1 MKARAVSFLVVLLMG
16 VAQAFAGSQQVIVKL
31 DRRININIKDV
42 ARFMR
47 GHLLD
52 QIPSQ
57 NLFLVEVPERLA
69 ATARFFG
76 VQAWE
81 SNLRVKKLNAVQG
94 IILNASNLTPRWYD
108 TQPAFTRIGR
118 PAAVQVGTGRGVV
131 VADINS
137 SFDYAHPALAGA
149 FTSGYDF
156 ILARPYAVSN
166 AILNQAD
173 VAFLDQA
180 DVAFLDQ
187 ADVAFLDAAL
197 IAAQADAA
205 TKDYITTSG
214 VTGVQA
220 STIGPQVNQSGYSH
234 GTLCAGIIHSIAP
247 DSMIMPLR
255 AFDDAGDSDVFTIL
269 KAIDFAVANSA
280 QVINM
285 SFGMDTDSASI
296 RSSIQAAVAA
306 GITVVASD
314 GNKNSG
320 TFQFPAAYPGVLSVA
335 ATDNS
340 DNKASFSNYGSYVT
354 VSAPG
359 VNVISSFPGGYYAAI
374 SGTSFAAP
382 IVAAE
387 AALLRGLLKNPAT
400 VIPQSSVNIDG
411 LNPAYTGTLGAGR
424 VDLFQA
430 VRP

>member
-173 VAFLDQA
+173 VAFLD
-180 DVAFLDQ
+180 
-187 ADVAFLDAAL
+187 AAL
-197 IAAQADAA
+197 AAAQADAA
-205 TKDYITTSG
+205 TVNYLTTSG
-214 VTGVQA
+214 VTGVSA

-411 LNPAYTGTLGAGR
+411 LNPAYTGNLGAGR

>member
-76 VQAWE
+76 VQNWE

-180 DVAFLDQ
+180 DVAFLD
-187 ADVAFLDAAL
+187 AAL
-197 IAAQADAA
+197 AAAQADAA
-205 TKDYITTSG
+205 TVNYLTTSG
-214 VTGVQA
+214 VTGVSA

>member
-180 DVAFLDQ
+180 DVAFLD
-187 ADVAFLDAAL
+187 AAL
-197 IAAQADAA
+197 AAAQADAA
-205 TKDYITTSG
+205 TVNYLTTSG
-214 VTGVQA
+214 VTGVSA